1 MTIRTPTTAVDRPG
15 GSATAVASFVDLPR
29 PQVIGTVIGVMLV
42 LLLSALDQTNV
53 GTAMPRVVAELQGFE
68 HYAWVTT
75 AYLLFSTP
83 VVPIAGKLSDIYG
96 RKPFLLGGVVVFI
109 GSSALCGAARD
120 MPQLI
125 AFRGMQGLGAG
136 FLTSMAFTV
145 VGDLFP
151 PARRGKIQGLFGAVF
166 GLASVIG

>member
-1 MTIRTPTTAVDRPG
+1 MGTLVG
-15 GSATAVASFVDLPR
+15 
-29 PQVIGTVIGVMLV
+29 VILA
-42 LLLSALDQTNV
+42 LLLSALDQTIV
-53 GTAMPRVVAELQGFE
+53 GTAMPRIVAELQGFE

-109 GSSALCGAARD
+109 ASSALCGAARD

-136 FLTSMAFTV
+136 VLTSMASTV
-145 VGDLFP
+145 VGDLSL
-151 PARRGKIQGLFGAVF
+151 PARRAKIHSFRPPRF
-166 GLASVIG
+166 PPPS